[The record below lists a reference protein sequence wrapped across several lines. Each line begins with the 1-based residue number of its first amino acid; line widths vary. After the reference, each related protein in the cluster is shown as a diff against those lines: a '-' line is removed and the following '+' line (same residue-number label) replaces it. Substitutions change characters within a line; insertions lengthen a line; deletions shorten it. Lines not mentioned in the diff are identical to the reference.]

1 MSEID
6 RPGKD
11 LISQAFLR
19 EYQKALLLSLQ
30 KAGYLEDELLCK
42 CLTEPELTDLY
53 G

>member
-1 MSEID
+1 MTETNQ
-6 RPGKD
+6 PGKD

-30 KAGYLEDELLCK
+30 KAGFLEDELLCQ
-42 CLTEPELTDLY
+42 CLTELETTDLY